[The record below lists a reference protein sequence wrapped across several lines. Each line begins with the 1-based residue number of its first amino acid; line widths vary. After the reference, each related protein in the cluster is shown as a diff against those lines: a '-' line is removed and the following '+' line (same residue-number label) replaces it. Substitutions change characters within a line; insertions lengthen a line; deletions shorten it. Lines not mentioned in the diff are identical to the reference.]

1 MDIGFVLI
9 NTNLGSEETVSKDL
23 KKITEVKEVYSLY
36 GVYDIIIRVEAETM
50 NKLKEV
56 IGSKIRSI
64 EDIKS
69 TLTMI
74 VI

>member
-1 MDIGFVLI
+1 MDIAFVLI
-9 NTNLGSEETVSKDL
+9 NTNLGSEEAVSKDL

-50 NKLKEV
+50 NKLKEA